1 MIEYKNITVDDY
13 NLLHDTTGYHCVKLS
28 NVVYYV
34 SSGSFHRTDGPAI
47 MYTNGHIRWAVNGEH
62 YCSNKEYQEAANLSD
77 EDMAILVL
85 KYGNISL

>member
-1 MIEYKNITVDDY
+1 MIEYKDITVDDY

-34 SSGSFHRTDGPAI
+34 SSGLFHRTDGPAI
-47 MYTNGHIRWAVNGEH
+47 IYSNGTCRWMLNESPCLSNDH
-62 YCSNKEYQEAANLSD
+62 YQKATGISD
-77 EDMAILVL
+77 EDMAIMIL